1 MNNLIKYNSDKI
13 SLHEHKIISSIENDG
28 INIRELI
35 CVMNEKLVCGF
46 VYTIQYYFNSNSYL
60 YVKSIVR
67 NMESLIRKLSPTHI
81 DDKILIE
88 YQNKK
93 LSKAPASFRVLRPF
107 LIKWFEF
114 GYPGIDESAVELL
127 KHLDLKIKK
136 AGQSV
141 LQDDPTGGPLT
152 KEEHTS
158 LIKAMNHAY
167 RIGVLSLSDYAI
179 SLLMSLTGR
188 RPQQLVLLKYKDLLQ
203 KNLDNGKVEY
213 LISVPRVKQRGK
225 QLQYRELAII
235 SEVASIVQLQA
246 NQSVKLVEQA
256 LGKTLG
262 DYSKGEVPIFLNED
276 KLSDL
281 SITDPIFLEFKKVH
295 TKPTIANV
303 ALKNIVNNGN
313 VISNRTG
320 SLLNVTPRRLRY
332 TIATMLAKD
341 GHNANTIA
349 ELLDHSSTSSTGIYI
364 KNLADSVE
372 RIDSA
377 VSEQL
382 SFVADIFM
390 NGITS
395 KENYHI
401 KFCSSRK
408 CISQNLNKNFPCD
421 KCAFF
426 MPVDI
431 DEVNVK

>member
-13 SLHEHKIISSIENDG
+13 SLHEHKIVSSIENDG

-35 CVMNEKLVCGF
+35 CVMNERLVCGF

-60 YVKSIVR
+60 YVKSIVK

-81 DDKILIE
+81 DDEVLIE
-88 YQNKK
+88 YQNKQ

-141 LQDDPTGGPLT
+141 LQDDPTEGPLT

-188 RPQQLVLLKYKDLLQ
+188 RPQQLVTLKYKDLLQ
-203 KNLDNGKVEY
+203 KKLDNGKIEY

-225 QLQYRELAII
+225 QLRYRELPII

-246 NQSVKLVEQA
+246 NHSVRLVEQN
-256 LGKTLG
+256 LGKTL
-262 DYSKGEVPIFLNED
+262 DDHAKGKVPVFLNEE
-276 KLSDL
+276 KLLDL
-281 SITDPIFLEFKKVH
+281 AIIDFNFLESNKIYA
-295 TKPTIANV
+295 KPTIANQ
-303 ALKNIVNNGN
+303 ALKNIVNTGN
-313 VISNRTG
+313 LISNRTG
-320 SLLNVTPRRLRY
+320 ALLNVTPRRLRY

-364 KNLADSVE
+364 KNLAESVE

-382 SFVADIFM
+382 SFIADIFM
-390 NGITS
+390 NGIRS
-395 KENYHI
+395 NKI
-401 KFCSSRK
+401 RDFKFCSSRK
-408 CISQNLNKNFPCD
+408 CQNQNLNVSFPCD

-426 MPVDI
+426 MPIDI
-431 DEVNVK
+431 DEVNVL

>member
-1 MNNLIKYNSDKI
+1 MNNLIKYNSDKM
-13 SLHEHKIISSIENDG
+13 SLHEHKIVSSIESNG
-28 INIRELI
+28 INLTNLI
-35 CVMNEKLVCGF
+35 YAMNENLVCGF
-46 VYTIQYYFNSNSYL
+46 VYTVQYYFNSNSYL

-81 DDKILIE
+81 DDKVLIE
-88 YQNKK
+88 YQNKQS
-93 LSKAPASFRVLRPF
+93 SKAPASFRVLRPF

-127 KHLDLKIKK
+127 KHFDRKIKK

-158 LIKAMNHAY
+158 LIRAMNHAY

-188 RPQQLVLLKYKDLLQ
+188 RPQQLVMLKHKDLLQ
-203 KNLDNGKVEY
+203 NNLDNGKVEY
-213 LISVPRVKQRGK
+213 IISVPRVKQRGK
-225 QLQYRELAII
+225 QLQYRKVPII

-246 NQSVKLVEQA
+246 DHSVRLVELT
-256 LGKTLG
+256 LGKTL
-262 DYSKGEVPIFLNED
+262 DDHAKGKVPVFLNEE
-276 KLSDL
+276 KLLDL
-281 SITDPIFLEFKKVH
+281 AIKDSNFLESNKIYA
-295 TKPTIANV
+295 KPTIANV

-320 SLLNVTPRRLRY
+320 SLLNATPRRLRY
-332 TIATMLAKD
+332 TIATMLARE
-341 GHNANTIA
+341 GHSANTIA

-364 KNLADSVE
+364 KNLADSAE

-390 NGITS
+390 NGIRS
-395 KENYHI
+395 NKI
-401 KFCSSRK
+401 RDFKFCSSRK
-408 CISQNLNKNFPCD
+408 CQSQNLNVNFPCEE
-421 KCAFF
+421 CAFF

-431 DEVNVK
+431 GEVNAQ

>member
-13 SLHEHKIISSIENDG
+13 SLHEHKIVSSIENDG

-35 CVMNEKLVCGF
+35 CVMNERLVCGF

-60 YVKSIVR
+60 YVKSIVK

-81 DDKILIE
+81 DDKVLIE
-88 YQNKK
+88 YQNKQ

-141 LQDDPTGGPLT
+141 LQDDPTEGPLT

-188 RPQQLVLLKYKDLLQ
+188 RPQQLVTLKYKDLLQ
-203 KNLDNGKVEY
+203 KKLDNGKIEY

-225 QLQYRELAII
+225 QLQYRELPII

-246 NQSVKLVEQA
+246 NHSVRLVEQN
-256 LGKTLG
+256 LGKTL
-262 DYSKGEVPIFLNED
+262 DDHAKGKVPVFLNEE
-276 KLSDL
+276 KLLDL
-281 SITDPIFLEFKKVH
+281 AIIDFNFLESNKIYA
-295 TKPTIANV
+295 KPTIANQ
-303 ALKNIVNNGN
+303 ALKNIVNTGN
-313 VISNRTG
+313 LISNRTG
-320 SLLNVTPRRLRY
+320 ALLNVTPRRLRY

-341 GHNANTIA
+341 GYNANTIA

-364 KNLADSVE
+364 KNLAESVE

-382 SFVADIFM
+382 SFIADIFM
-390 NGITS
+390 NGIRS
-395 KENYHI
+395 NKI
-401 KFCSSRK
+401 RDFKFCSSRK
-408 CISQNLNKNFPCD
+408 CQNQNLNVSFPCD

-426 MPVDI
+426 MPIDI
-431 DEVNVK
+431 DEVNVL

>member
-1 MNNLIKYNSDKI
+1 MNNLIKYNSDKMP
-13 SLHEHKIISSIENDG
+13 LHEHKIVSSIENNG
-28 INIRELI
+28 IKIRELI

-46 VYTIQYYFNSNSYL
+46 VYTVQYYFNSNSYL

-67 NMESLIRKLSPTHI
+67 NMENLISKLSPTYI
-81 DDKILIE
+81 DDKVLIE
-88 YQNKK
+88 YQNKQ

-114 GYPGIDESAVELL
+114 GYPGIDESAVDLL

-136 AGQSV
+136 SGQSV
-141 LQDDPTGGPLT
+141 LQDDPTKGPLT

-158 LIKAMNHAY
+158 LNTAMNHAY

-188 RPQQLVLLKYKDLLQ
+188 RPQQLVMLKYKDLLQ

-225 QLQYRELAII
+225 QLQYRELPII

-246 NQSVKLVEQA
+246 NQSVRFVEQT
-256 LGKTLG
+256 LGKTLD
-262 DYSKGEVPIFLNED
+262 DYNKGKVPVFLNEEI
-276 KLSDL
+276 LLDL
-281 SITDPIFLEFKKVH
+281 AIIDSNFLESNKIYA
-295 TKPTIANV
+295 KPTIANT
-303 ALKNIVNNGN
+303 ALKNIINTENL
-313 VISNRTG
+313 ISNRTG
-320 SLLNVTPRRLRY
+320 SLLNATPRRLRY
-332 TIATMLAKD
+332 TIATMLARE

-364 KNLADSVE
+364 KNLAGSVE

-390 NGITS
+390 NGIKS
-395 KENYHI
+395 KE
-401 KFCSSRK
+401 KK
-408 CISQNLNKNFPCD
+408 ISNFALRENA
-421 KCAFF
+421 K
-426 MPVDI
+426 VRI
-431 DEVNVK
+431 

>member
-1 MNNLIKYNSDKI
+1 MNNLINQSSDKMSI
-13 SLHEHKIISSIENDG
+13 HEQKIITLIESHG
-28 INIRELI
+28 INIRDLI
-35 CVMNEKLVCGF
+35 CVMNKSLVCGF
-46 VYTIQYYFNSNSYL
+46 VYTVQYYFNSNSYL

-81 DDKILIE
+81 DDKVLIE
-88 YQNKK
+88 YQNKQ

-107 LIKWFEF
+107 LIKWFEL
-114 GYPGIDESAVELL
+114 GYPGIDESAVVLL

-188 RPQQLVLLKYKDLLQ
+188 RPQQLVMLKNKDLLQ
-203 KNLDNGKVEY
+203 NKLDTGKVEY

-246 NQSVKLVEQA
+246 NQSVRFVEQT
-256 LGKTLG
+256 LGKTLD
-262 DYSKGEVPIFLNED
+262 DYTKGKVPVFLNEE
-276 KLSDL
+276 KLLDL
-281 SITDPIFLEFKKVH
+281 AIIDSNFLESNKIFA
-295 TKPTIANV
+295 KPTIAKT
-303 ALKNIVNNGN
+303 AIKNIVNTGN
-313 VISNRTG
+313 LISNRTG
-320 SLLNVTPRRLRY
+320 SLLNATPRRLRY
-332 TIATMLAKD
+332 TIATMLARE

-364 KNLADSVE
+364 KNLAGSVE

-390 NGITS
+390 NGIKS
-395 KENYHI
+395 KEKKHF

-408 CISQNLNKNFPCD
+408 CESQNLNVNFPCD
-421 KCAFF
+421 QCAFF

-431 DEVNVK
+431 DEVNAQ

>member
-1 MNNLIKYNSDKI
+1 MNNLIKYKSDKM
-13 SLHEHKIISSIENDG
+13 SLHEHKIVSSIENNG

-35 CVMNEKLVCGF
+35 CVMNEKLVYGF
-46 VYTIQYYFNSNSYL
+46 VYTVQYYFNSNSYL

-67 NMESLIRKLSPTHI
+67 NMVSLICKLSPTHI
-81 DDKILIE
+81 DDKVLIE

-188 RPQQLVLLKYKDLLQ
+188 RPQQLVMLKYKDLLQ
-203 KNLDNGKVEY
+203 KNLDNGEVEY

-225 QLQYRELAII
+225 QLQYRELAMI
-235 SEVASIVQLQA
+235 SEVASIVHLQA
-246 NQSVKLVEQA
+246 NQSVRFVEQT
-256 LGKTLG
+256 LGKTLD
-262 DYSKGEVPIFLNED
+262 DYTKGKVPVFLNEE
-276 KLSDL
+276 KLLDL
-281 SITDPIFLEFKKVH
+281 AIIDSNFLESNKIFA
-295 TKPTIANV
+295 KPTIANV

-332 TIATMLAKD
+332 TIATMLARE

-364 KNLADSVE
+364 KNLAESVE

-390 NGITS
+390 NGIRS
-395 KENYHI
+395 NKI
-401 KFCSSRK
+401 RDFKFCSSRK
-408 CISQNLNKNFPCD
+408 CQSQNLNVIFPC
-421 KCAFF
+421 KECAFF

-431 DEVNVK
+431 DEVNAQ

>member
-1 MNNLIKYNSDKI
+1 MNNLIKYNSDKM
-13 SLHEHKIISSIENDG
+13 SLHEHKIVSSIESNG
-28 INIRELI
+28 INLTNLI
-35 CVMNEKLVCGF
+35 YAMNENLVCGF
-46 VYTIQYYFNSNSYL
+46 VYTVQYYFNSNSYL

-81 DDKILIE
+81 DDKVLIE
-88 YQNKK
+88 YQNKQS
-93 LSKAPASFRVLRPF
+93 SKAPASFRVLRPF

-127 KHLDLKIKK
+127 KHFDLKIKK

-158 LIKAMNHAY
+158 LIRAMNHAY

-188 RPQQLVLLKYKDLLQ
+188 RPQQLVMLKRKDLLQ
-203 KNLDNGKVEY
+203 NNLDNGKVEY
-213 LISVPRVKQRGK
+213 IISVPRVKQRGK
-225 QLQYRELAII
+225 QLQYRKVPII

-246 NQSVKLVEQA
+246 DHSVRLVELT
-256 LGKTLG
+256 LGKTL
-262 DYSKGEVPIFLNED
+262 DDHAKGKVPVFLNEE
-276 KLSDL
+276 KLLDL
-281 SITDPIFLEFKKVH
+281 AIKDSNFLESNKIYA
-295 TKPTIANV
+295 KPTIANV

-320 SLLNVTPRRLRY
+320 SLLNATPRRLRY
-332 TIATMLAKD
+332 TIATMLARE
-341 GHNANTIA
+341 GHSANTIA

-364 KNLADSVE
+364 KNLADSAE

-390 NGITS
+390 NGIRS
-395 KENYHI
+395 NKI
-401 KFCSSRK
+401 RDFKFCSSRK
-408 CISQNLNKNFPCD
+408 CQSQNLNVNFPCEE
-421 KCAFF
+421 CAFF

-431 DEVNVK
+431 GEVNAQ

>member
-1 MNNLIKYNSDKI
+1 MNNLIKFNSDKM
-13 SLHEHKIISSIENDG
+13 SLHEHKIVTSIENDG
-28 INIRELI
+28 SNIRELI

-46 VYTIQYYFNSNSYL
+46 VYTVQYYFNSNSYL

-81 DDKILIE
+81 DDKVLIE
-88 YQNKK
+88 YQNKQS
-93 LSKAPASFRVLRPF
+93 SKAPASFRVLRPF

-127 KHLDLKIKK
+127 KHFDLKIKK

-158 LIKAMNHAY
+158 LIRAMNHAY

-188 RPQQLVLLKYKDLLQ
+188 RPQQLVMLKHKDLLQ
-203 KNLDNGKVEY
+203 NNLDNGKVEY
-213 LISVPRVKQRGK
+213 IISVPRVKQRGK
-225 QLQYRELAII
+225 QLQYRKVPII

-246 NQSVKLVEQA
+246 DHSVRLVELT
-256 LGKTLG
+256 LGKTL
-262 DYSKGEVPIFLNED
+262 DDHAKGKVPVFLNEE
-276 KLSDL
+276 KLLDL
-281 SITDPIFLEFKKVH
+281 AIKDSNFLESNKIYA
-295 TKPTIANV
+295 KPTIANV

-320 SLLNVTPRRLRY
+320 SLLNATPRRLRY
-332 TIATMLAKD
+332 TIATMLARE
-341 GHNANTIA
+341 GHSANTIA

-364 KNLADSVE
+364 KNLADSAE

-390 NGITS
+390 NGIRS
-395 KENYHI
+395 NKI
-401 KFCSSRK
+401 RDFKFCSSRK
-408 CISQNLNKNFPCD
+408 CQSQNLNVNFPCEE
-421 KCAFF
+421 CAFF

-431 DEVNVK
+431 GEVNAQ

>member
-1 MNNLIKYNSDKI
+1 MNNLIKNKSDKM
-13 SLHEHKIISSIENDG
+13 SLHEHKIVTSIENDG

-46 VYTIQYYFNSNSYL
+46 VYTVQYYFNSNSYL

-81 DDKILIE
+81 DDKVLIE
-88 YQNKK
+88 YQNKQS
-93 LSKAPASFRVLRPF
+93 SKAPASFRVLRPF

-127 KHLDLKIKK
+127 KHFDLKIKK

-158 LIKAMNHAY
+158 LIRAMNHAY

-188 RPQQLVLLKYKDLLQ
+188 RPQQLVMLKHKDLLQ
-203 KNLDNGKVEY
+203 NNLDNGKVEY
-213 LISVPRVKQRGK
+213 IISVPRVKQRGK
-225 QLQYRELAII
+225 QLQYRKVPII

-246 NQSVKLVEQA
+246 DHSVRLVELT
-256 LGKTLG
+256 LGKTL
-262 DYSKGEVPIFLNED
+262 DDHAKGKVPVFLNEE
-276 KLSDL
+276 KLLDL
-281 SITDPIFLEFKKVH
+281 AIKDSNFLESNKIYA
-295 TKPTIANV
+295 KPTIANV

-320 SLLNVTPRRLRY
+320 SLLNATPRRLRY
-332 TIATMLAKD
+332 TIATMLARE
-341 GHNANTIA
+341 GHSANTIA

-364 KNLADSVE
+364 KNLADSAE

-390 NGITS
+390 NGIRS
-395 KENYHI
+395 NKI
-401 KFCSSRK
+401 RDFKFCSSRK
-408 CISQNLNKNFPCD
+408 CQSQNLNVNFPCEE
-421 KCAFF
+421 CAFF

-431 DEVNVK
+431 GEVNAQ

>member
-295 TKPTIANV
+295 AKPTIANV

>member
-1 MNNLIKYNSDKI
+1 M
-13 SLHEHKIISSIENDG
+13 SLHEHKIVTSIENDG

-46 VYTIQYYFNSNSYL
+46 VYTVQYYFNSNSYL

-81 DDKILIE
+81 DDKVLIE
-88 YQNKK
+88 YQNKQS
-93 LSKAPASFRVLRPF
+93 SKAPASFRVLRPF

-127 KHLDLKIKK
+127 KHFDRKIKK

-158 LIKAMNHAY
+158 LIRAMNHAY

-188 RPQQLVLLKYKDLLQ
+188 RPQQLVMLKHKDLLQ
-203 KNLDNGKVEY
+203 NNLDNGKVEY
-213 LISVPRVKQRGK
+213 IISVPRVKQRGK
-225 QLQYRELAII
+225 QLQYRKVPII

-246 NQSVKLVEQA
+246 DHSVRLVELT
-256 LGKTLG
+256 LGKTL
-262 DYSKGEVPIFLNED
+262 DDHAKGKVPVFLNEE
-276 KLSDL
+276 KLLDL
-281 SITDPIFLEFKKVH
+281 AIKDSNFLESNKIYA
-295 TKPTIANV
+295 KPTIANV

-320 SLLNVTPRRLRY
+320 SLLNATPRRLRY
-332 TIATMLAKD
+332 TIATMLARE
-341 GHNANTIA
+341 GHSANTIA

-364 KNLADSVE
+364 KNLADSAE

-390 NGITS
+390 NGIRS
-395 KENYHI
+395 NKI
-401 KFCSSRK
+401 RDFKFCSSRK
-408 CISQNLNKNFPCD
+408 CQSQNLNVNFPCEE
-421 KCAFF
+421 CAFF

-431 DEVNVK
+431 GEVNAQ

>member
-1 MNNLIKYNSDKI
+1 MNNLIKFNSDKM
-13 SLHEHKIISSIENDG
+13 SLHEHKIVTSIENDG

-46 VYTIQYYFNSNSYL
+46 VYTVQYYFNSNSYL
-60 YVKSIVR
+60 YVKNIVR

-81 DDKILIE
+81 DDKVLIE
-88 YQNKK
+88 YQNKQS
-93 LSKAPASFRVLRPF
+93 SKAPASFRVLRPF

-127 KHLDLKIKK
+127 KHFDLKIKK

-158 LIKAMNHAY
+158 LIRAMNHAY

-188 RPQQLVLLKYKDLLQ
+188 RPQQLVMLKHKDLLQ
-203 KNLDNGKVEY
+203 NNLDNGKVEY
-213 LISVPRVKQRGK
+213 IISVPRVKQRGK
-225 QLQYRELAII
+225 QLQYRKVPII

-246 NQSVKLVEQA
+246 DHSVRLVELT
-256 LGKTLG
+256 LGKTL
-262 DYSKGEVPIFLNED
+262 DDHAKGKVPVFLNEE
-276 KLSDL
+276 KLLDL
-281 SITDPIFLEFKKVH
+281 AIKDSNFLESNKIYA
-295 TKPTIANV
+295 KPTIANV

-320 SLLNVTPRRLRY
+320 SLLNATPRRLRY
-332 TIATMLAKD
+332 TIATMLARE
-341 GHNANTIA
+341 GHSANTIA

-364 KNLADSVE
+364 KNLADSAE

-390 NGITS
+390 NGIRS
-395 KENYHI
+395 NKI
-401 KFCSSRK
+401 RDFKFCSSRK
-408 CISQNLNKNFPCD
+408 CQSQNLNVNFPCEE
-421 KCAFF
+421 CAFF

-431 DEVNVK
+431 GEVNAQ

>member
-13 SLHEHKIISSIENDG
+13 SLHEHKIVSSIENDG

-35 CVMNEKLVCGF
+35 CVMNERLVCGF

-81 DDKILIE
+81 DDKVLIE
-88 YQNKK
+88 YQNKQ

-141 LQDDPTGGPLT
+141 LQDDPTEGPLT

-188 RPQQLVLLKYKDLLQ
+188 RPQQLVTLKYKDLLQ
-203 KNLDNGKVEY
+203 KKLDNGKIEY

-225 QLQYRELAII
+225 QLQYRELPII

-246 NQSVKLVEQA
+246 NHSVRLVEQN
-256 LGKTLG
+256 LGKTL
-262 DYSKGEVPIFLNED
+262 DDHAKGKVPVFLNEK
-276 KLSDL
+276 KLLDL
-281 SITDPIFLEFKKVH
+281 AIIDFNFLESNKIYA
-295 TKPTIANV
+295 KPTIANQ
-303 ALKNIVNNGN
+303 ALKNIVNTGN
-313 VISNRTG
+313 LISNRTG

-332 TIATMLAKD
+332 TIATMLAKG

-364 KNLADSVE
+364 KNLAESVE

-382 SFVADIFM
+382 SFIADIFM
-390 NGITS
+390 NGIRS
-395 KENYHI
+395 NKI
-401 KFCSSRK
+401 RDFKFCSSRK
-408 CISQNLNKNFPCD
+408 CQNQNLNVSFPCD

-426 MPVDI
+426 MPIDI
-431 DEVNVK
+431 DEVNVL

>member
-1 MNNLIKYNSDKI
+1 MNNLIKCNSDKM
-13 SLHEHKIISSIENDG
+13 SLHEHEIVTSIENDG

-46 VYTIQYYFNSNSYL
+46 VYTVQYYFNSNSYL

-81 DDKILIE
+81 DDKVLIE
-88 YQNKK
+88 YQNKQS
-93 LSKAPASFRVLRPF
+93 SKAPASFRVLRPF

-127 KHLDLKIKK
+127 KHFDLKIKK

-158 LIKAMNHAY
+158 LIRAMNHAY

-188 RPQQLVLLKYKDLLQ
+188 RPQQLVMLKHKDLLQ
-203 KNLDNGKVEY
+203 NNLDDGKVEY
-213 LISVPRVKQRGK
+213 IISVPRVKQRGK
-225 QLQYRELAII
+225 QLQYRKVPII

-246 NQSVKLVEQA
+246 DHSVRLVELT
-256 LGKTLG
+256 LGKTL
-262 DYSKGEVPIFLNED
+262 DDHAKGKVPVFLNEE
-276 KLSDL
+276 KLLDL
-281 SITDPIFLEFKKVH
+281 AIKDSNFLESNKIYE
-295 TKPTIANV
+295 KPTIANV

-320 SLLNVTPRRLRY
+320 SLLNATPRRLRY
-332 TIATMLAKD
+332 TIATMLARE

-377 VSEQL
+377 VSEHL

-390 NGITS
+390 NGIRS
-395 KENYHI
+395 NKI
-401 KFCSSRK
+401 RDFKFCSSRK
-408 CISQNLNKNFPCD
+408 CQSQNLNVNFPCEE
-421 KCAFF
+421 CAF
-426 MPVDI
+426 
-431 DEVNVK
+431 